1 MKKRHVFLFLF
12 CILACRVYS
21 QTNDMHIELS
31 ATSVAATCQGNGEIH
46 CSVVYPDSL
55 TIEQLRY
62 FYIPLSGIDSIMETS
77 LPFITH
83 LRPGHYKVKVEAL
96 CYTGLS
102 HGDRYIILSDSIDN
116 LVVESAYTI
125 PSSGMIYNIY
135 SHTLPYGIVPSLA
148 CEPTGKIQIKIQ
160 DGTFPYHLDIWTVT
174 DTGLVYFRTQ
184 EFNTHAYHGIDSTRY
199 DYLHYYTIDSLPVGT
214 YRIICSDGCG
224 YHMPYLQATVP
235 KVRYYDHV
243 YNHQL
248 RNSSGNPESYNV
260 ITFKELRDTYTY
272 AGHNDDYYRQIG
284 QEFPYQYRFINPT
297 LGTENDTTSWRQLP
311 DFETATFLYDTL
323 SALRNYGDVWG
334 RTILLQMQPPCGD
347 TLFSYPFIIY
357 NHGYNDV
364 LVKKETFNQHYS
376 GMKFDYC
383 GYSNGVS
390 EYDRRT
396 CGLEALHIYI
406 ACYNVPDSVGCRY
419 YWGYTLS
426 GGLPNSQQGSEFH
439 TYITFPLRHHIINL
453 SKDTVVSSGILQ
465 GLDYK
470 WDYLLLNDQDMNGDS
485 ILIEITDYYFN
496 PLISKF
502 MKYKADTIHYQSENS
517 RVNARWE
524 KWKSPEVEQLCPDI
538 PHSIGIIYMFSYTNH
553 VTIDNS
559 IGYVYDRDTVCLIE
573 SPGGNHYNFTA
584 IPDLSGNWT
593 VVRDK
598 TDNHAVIEK
607 KDVFH
612 DGIKRMGMILTDTNL
627 LPGRYIW
634 VVRKDC
640 PTNDTIVI
648 DYEYDIP
655 IISEPPQY
663 IFDTT
668 CTALNIIP
676 VKGQYSKKG
685 VEAETFFQVT
695 QEDSLTHTA
704 SAVQKGGTLSV
715 GIPGTYRICMYSLPL
730 NNGALLDKNPCF
742 VTDTVI
748 HWRYQTVELDYI
760 YGHVCNQDDNVG
772 FVHVKGKDGTKPY
785 TYTLYSLPNGQGE
798 IISTNQTGIFDLV
811 PVRFGQTVSVEITD
825 ACNAHFITNLTI
837 SDMDKIR
844 KCWTDGLSNDI
855 ELSEG
860 DTCRL
865 YGLTL
870 GDALYHWR
878 GPHGFSSQ
886 ERQIAFPIL
895 SSAYA
900 GIYYLDIEGAGC
912 GVMTDSVL
920 VRVAERPCPQA
931 IDYDGNIYNSIRID
945 GLCWTQTNLRS
956 EHFSDGR
963 PIHPTHIYRPSRF
976 SLEEMVDIFGMLY
989 TWEAALDTG
998 TASASAHVQG
1008 ICPAGWYLPS
1018 QAQYE
1023 SLRQHGAR
1031 ALRAPDYWIGDEG
1044 GTNETGFSALPAGFF
1059 NGARNRY
1066 ENLLGETRFWSVSP
1080 GLFSENINCYVLY
1093 FFCQE
1098 LSNLHCNPSDA
1109 YSVRCILA
1117 E

>member
-1 MKKRHVFLFLF
+1 MFLF
-12 CILACRVYS
+12 CILSCRVYS
-21 QTNDMHIELS
+21 QTPDMHIELS

-46 CSVVYPDSL
+46 CSISYPDGL
-55 TIEQLRY
+55 NIEQVRY

-77 LPFITH
+77 LPYITH
-83 LRPGHYKVKVEAL
+83 LRPGSYKVKVSAL
-96 CYTGLS
+96 CNTGLPQ
-102 HGDRYIILSDSIDN
+102 GDRYRVISDSIEN
-116 LVVESAYTI
+116 LTVESAYTI

-135 SHTLPYGIVPSLA
+135 SFTQPFGIVPSLA
-148 CEPTGKIQIKIQ
+148 CEPTGKIQVKIQ
-160 DGTFPYHLDIWTVT
+160 DGTFPYHLDVWTVT

-184 EFNTHAYHGIDSTRY
+184 DFDTNAYHGTDSTSY

-235 KVRYYDHV
+235 KVRHYDHV

-248 RNSSGNPESYNV
+248 RNSSGDPESHNV
-260 ITFKELRDTYTY
+260 ITFKELRDMHTY
-272 AGHNDDYYRQIG
+272 AGHNDDYYRQLG
-284 QEFPYQYRFINPT
+284 RTFPYQYRFINPT
-297 LGTENDTTSWRQLP
+297 LGTENDTTPWKSLP
-311 DFETATFLYDTL
+311 DFETAIFLHDTM
-323 SALRNYGDVWG
+323 SALSNYGEVWG
-334 RTILLQMQPPCGD
+334 RTVILQLQPPCGD

-357 NHGYNDV
+357 NHGNNDV
-364 LVKKETFNQHYS
+364 IVKRQNFNQHYS
-376 GMKFDYC
+376 AQTFDYC
-383 GYSNGVS
+383 GYRNGIH
-390 EYDRRT
+390 EYSSRAYA
-396 CGLEALHIYI
+396 LEAFHAYI
-406 ACYNVPDSVGCRY
+406 ACYNLPDSVGCHY

-426 GGLPNSQQGSEFH
+426 GGIPNSKQGSEFH

-470 WDYLLLNDQDMNGDS
+470 WDHLLLRDQDMHGDS

-496 PLISKF
+496 PLISRF
-502 MKYKADTIHYQSENS
+502 MKYKADTTHHQTEASYVDFHWQKWNS
-517 RVNARWE
+517 PKE
-524 KWKSPEVEQLCPDI
+524 EQLCPDA
-538 PHSIGIIYMFSYTNH
+538 PHSIGIVYESSYLNS
-553 VTIDNS
+553 VTIGGS
-559 IGYVYDRDTVCLIE
+559 TGYVYDRDTICLVE

-584 IPDLSGNWT
+584 IPDLTGNWT
-593 VVRDK
+593 VIRDK
-598 TDNHAVIEK
+598 ADNHAVIEK
-607 KDVFH
+607 KDVYQ
-612 DGIKRMGMILTDTNL
+612 DGIKRMGMILTDMNL
-627 LPGRYIW
+627 MSGRYVWI
-634 VVRKDC
+634 VRRDC

-655 IISEPPQY
+655 IISELPQY

-676 VKGQYSKKG
+676 VKGQYIKG
-685 VEAETFFQVT
+685 NVEVETFFQVT
-695 QEDSLTHTA
+695 QEDSLTHNA
-704 SAVQKGGTLSV
+704 SAVHKGGMLSI

-730 NNGALLDKNPCF
+730 NNSSLLNKNPCF
-742 VTDTVI
+742 ITDTVI

-760 YGHVCNQDDNVG
+760 YGHVCNQEDTVG
-772 FVHVKGKDGTKPY
+772 FVHAKGNHGIKPY
-785 TYTLYSLPNGQGE
+785 IYKLFSRPNGRGE
-798 IISTNQTGIFDLV
+798 IIATNQTGTFDFV

-825 ACNAHFITNLTI
+825 ACNAHFITDLTI

-855 ELSEG
+855 MLSEG

-878 GPHGFSSQ
+878 GPNGYSRHQREVSF
-886 ERQIAFPIL
+886 AIL
-895 SSAYA
+895 SSADA
-900 GIYYLDIEGAGC
+900 GTYYLDIEGAGC
-912 GVMTDSVL
+912 GIMTDSVL
-920 VRVAERPCPQA
+920 VRVAERPCPPA
-931 IDYDGNIYNSIRID
+931 IDYDGNIYQAIRID

-956 EHFSDGR
+956 RHYSDGR
-963 PIHPTHIYRPSRF
+963 PISPTHIYQPSPF
-976 SLEEMVDIFGMLY
+976 SLEETVDIFGMLY
-989 TWEAALDTG
+989 TWYATLDTG
-998 TASASAHVQG
+998 TASASEHVQG
-1008 ICPAGWYLPS
+1008 ICPEGWYLPT

-1023 SLRQHGAR
+1023 SLQRHGAR
-1031 ALRAPDYWIGDEG
+1031 ALRVPEYWIGNEG

-1066 ENLLGETRFWSVSP
+1066 ENLLGETRFWAFHT
-1080 GLFSENINCYVLY
+1080 GIYSENINCYVLY

-1098 LSNLHCNPSDA
+1098 LIDLLCNPSDA